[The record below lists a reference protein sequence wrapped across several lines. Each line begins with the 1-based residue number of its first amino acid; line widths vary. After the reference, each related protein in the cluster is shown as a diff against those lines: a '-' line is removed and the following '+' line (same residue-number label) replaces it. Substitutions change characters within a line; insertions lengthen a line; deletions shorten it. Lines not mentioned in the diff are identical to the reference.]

1 MIEKLKKNMNEWH
14 YHSLAITI
22 LAITTILQYEEFVLS
37 IILIAISTVL
47 NGIGAL
53 YNQNKKQSERLETI
67 LSNQKIIISE
77 LLNKVNDD
85 RKYEYKKDG
94 ASIMLNKAELLN
106 IFMKEEKDTK
116 WKII

>member
-14 YHSLAITI
+14 YHSLAVTI
-22 LAITTILQYEEFVLS
+22 LAIITILKYEEVVLS

-67 LSNQKIIISE
+67 ISNQSIIINK
-77 LLNKVNDD
+77 LLNKT
-85 RKYEYKKDG
+85 
-94 ASIMLNKAELLN
+94 
-106 IFMKEEKDTK
+106 KDTK
-116 WKII
+116 

>member
-14 YHSLAITI
+14 YHSLGVTI
-22 LAITTILQYEEFVLS
+22 LAIITILKYEEVVLS

-53 YNQNKKQSERLETI
+53 YNQNKKQSEKLETI
-67 LSNQKIIISE
+67 HSNQKIIISE

-94 ASIMLNKAELLN
+94 ETVMLNKAELLN
-106 IFMKEEKDTK
+106 TFMEEEKA
-116 WKII
+116 IV